1 MIWLPRTGVM
11 NRQSGWFVDDY
22 ELVRRV
28 DDLHGFACHHG
39 FMNVHVVVQQV
50 SRCKESAEEMER
62 LMSTVHHTISHMCMD
77 A

>member
-1 MIWLPRTGVM
+1 MIWLPGTGVT

-28 DDLHGFACHHG
+28 DDLHGFACHRG
-39 FMNVHVVVQQV
+39 FVNVHVVVQQV
-50 SRCKESAEEMER
+50 SRCKESGVEMER
-62 LMSTVHHTISHMCMD
+62 LMSTTHHAISHVDMD